1 MLVQRI
7 RFDTPAYYHGR
18 ERAVAE
24 YPDFTPTRVGHGAGV
39 SRSAL
44 HARSVSVDLPE
55 RAAAPGAGAAGEAR
69 LKLKR

>member
-39 SRSAL
+39 SRSGL
-44 HARSVSVDLPE
+44 HARSVSVDYCPS
-55 RAAAPGAGAAGEAR
+55 AR
-69 LKLKR
+69 LHLAQALRAKLV